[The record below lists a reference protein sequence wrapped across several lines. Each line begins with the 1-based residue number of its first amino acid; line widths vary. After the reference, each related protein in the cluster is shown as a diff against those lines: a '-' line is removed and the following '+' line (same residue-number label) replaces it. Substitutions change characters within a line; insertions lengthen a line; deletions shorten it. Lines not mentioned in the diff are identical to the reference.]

1 MNRTMQ
7 PSNKDIH
14 DLIANHIKS
23 DDTRFEALGKAITEK
38 PNKDE
43 IEEIVINA
51 LRLYF
56 ERKGTTLKSVLIGTA
71 VIVGAITVI
80 FGGFKSMLAWLGFTY
95 LGK

>member
-1 MNRTMQ
+1 MQ

>member
-14 DLIANHIKS
+14 DLIANHIKA

-51 LRLYF
+51 LRVYF
-56 ERKGTTLKSVLIGTA
+56 ERKGTTVKTILIGTA

-80 FGGFKSMLAWLGFTY
+80 LGGLKAILGWLGFSY
-95 LGK
+95 IIK